1 MFGEKKKSNDLISS
15 ISKMEDVD
23 YSAKPIYKEIYERL
37 CKGRKTFDGLY
48 EMDMDSIAQISNLDL
63 EIKFYM
69 NELINISDSISEAAK
84 EIYSASGDTTNVVS
98 VVAGRHEDLTT
109 TIITVSEASGDVYD
123 KINASQKEL
132 DDIRSL
138 SESTIK
144 ESKEMHDDM
153 NKLSDIITRM
163 NEVISGI
170 NAISAQTNLLSLN
183 ASIEAARAGEAGKG
197 FAVVADEIRSLADD
211 TKGLT
216 DTMGHFVEDVQNASQ
231 KSVISVGKAIE
242 SLGMVNEKIN
252 DVWGM
257 NEINQKH
264 IADINDKIENLAAV
278 SEEISSS
285 MNEIEAKAGEIENFC
300 NNLNTDVDGLV
311 RIGNS
316 CTKAVKPI
324 NEIETGVDNIL
335 KEMGKMSLDPFYGL
349 STDDVARYVNN
360 AIEAHRIWI
369 DKLKN
374 IVDTKMIVP
383 FQVDGNKCKFGH
395 FYNSF
400 EFYGKSSNTSWTK
413 IGEMHKKLHGM
424 GKDIISCLFDEKYS
438 EAESKFRE
446 AKSISEE
453 LMGMLRDFS
462 NKIKNFK

>member
-1 MFGEKKKSNDLISS
+1 
-15 ISKMEDVD
+15 
-23 YSAKPIYKEIYERL
+23 
-37 CKGRKTFDGLY
+37 
-48 EMDMDSIAQISNLDL
+48 
-63 EIKFYM
+63 
-69 NELINISDSISEAAK
+69 
-84 EIYSASGDTTNVVS
+84 
-98 VVAGRHEDLTT
+98 
-109 TIITVSEASGDVYD
+109 
-123 KINASQKEL
+123 
-132 DDIRSL
+132 
-138 SESTIK
+138 
-144 ESKEMHDDM
+144 
-153 NKLSDIITRM
+153 
-163 NEVISGI
+163 
-170 NAISAQTNLLSLN
+170 
-183 ASIEAARAGEAGKG
+183 
-197 FAVVADEIRSLADD
+197 
-211 TKGLT
+211 
-216 DTMGHFVEDVQNASQ
+216 MGHFVEDVQNASQ

-374 IVDTKMIVP
+374 IVDSKMIVP

>member
-183 ASIEAARAGEAGKG
+183 ASIEAARAGEAG
-197 FAVVADEIRSLADD
+197 
-211 TKGLT
+211 
-216 DTMGHFVEDVQNASQ
+216 
-231 KSVISVGKAIE
+231 
-242 SLGMVNEKIN
+242 
-252 DVWGM
+252 
-257 NEINQKH
+257 
-264 IADINDKIENLAAV
+264 
-278 SEEISSS
+278 
-285 MNEIEAKAGEIENFC
+285 
-300 NNLNTDVDGLV
+300 
-311 RIGNS
+311 
-316 CTKAVKPI
+316 
-324 NEIETGVDNIL
+324 
-335 KEMGKMSLDPFYGL
+335 
-349 STDDVARYVNN
+349 
-360 AIEAHRIWI
+360 
-369 DKLKN
+369 
-374 IVDTKMIVP
+374 
-383 FQVDGNKCKFGH
+383 
-395 FYNSF
+395 
-400 EFYGKSSNTSWTK
+400 
-413 IGEMHKKLHGM
+413 
-424 GKDIISCLFDEKYS
+424 
-438 EAESKFRE
+438 
-446 AKSISEE
+446 
-453 LMGMLRDFS
+453 
-462 NKIKNFK
+462 